1 MSAWRA
7 ALRAERRRV
16 LAALGAGLVVGLAA
30 VGLAA
35 TAGWLIARAAERP
48 VLLTLS
54 VAIGLVQL
62 FALAKAAGR
71 YLERTATHG
80 ATLRIVARVRARLAR
95 ELEPLVPAGLGPRG
109 ADVVDAVVR
118 DAERVE
124 ESLTSV
130 ASPLVAAAVV
140 AVVTTGAIALVCPG
154 AAGALGAG
162 LVVLAG
168 LAVWG
173 VRRGSR
179 AEVDDDDAR
188 DALRALV
195 DAVARDP
202 ATSALG
208 EGVSALSARARV
220 QDERLGR
227 ARRARARQRGALEGG
242 ATGLTGL
249 VVVAVVVA
257 EAHGGVTGPRAAAVV
272 VAVLAALEL
281 LEGLGG
287 LASWHGVARA
297 QARLGSLAG
306 TPPVREPVDETT
318 AAGSHVTVR
327 DLAIAFDR
335 PVLAH
340 LSMALAPGER
350 VLLRGPSGAGKT
362 ATAWV
367 LARLLDPAG
376 GTVRLEGVDYARLA
390 GSTVRDSVLLVEDA
404 PYVFVGSLGDNLRVA
419 DAAASDEQLRAAL
432 EAVGLA
438 HLAARPGGLAAPLR
452 GAELALS
459 GGERVRLGLARAR
472 LARRAVLV
480 LDEPT
485 EGLDGLS
492 AARLIASLADLDAA
506 VLVIS
511 HRPEVAAVAT
521 RIVEV
526 PGPRG
531 DQEAVGERGEVG
543 GGQPGVA

>member
-16 LAALGAGLVVGLAA
+16 LAALGAGLLVGFAA

-35 TAGWLIARAAERP
+35 TAGWLIVRAAERP

-80 ATLRIVARVRARLAR
+80 ATLRILARVRAALAR

-109 ADVVDAVVR
+109 ADVVDTVVR

-124 ESLTSV
+124 ESLTAV
-130 ASPLVAAAVV
+130 ASPLAAGTAVAVATLALMALVSPSAAA
-140 AVVTTGAIALVCPG
+140 
-154 AAGALGAG
+154 ALGAG
-162 LVVLAG
+162 LVALAL
-168 LAVWG
+168 LAVLG
-173 VRRGSR
+173 VRRGGA
-179 AEVDDDDAR
+179 AEVDDDAVR
-188 DALRALV
+188 EELRALV

-202 ATSALG
+202 AASALG
-208 EGVSALSARARV
+208 EGVAALGARARV
-220 QDERLGR
+220 LDERLGR
-227 ARRARARQRGALEGG
+227 ARRARARWRGALEGG
-242 ATGLTGL
+242 ATGVSGL
-249 VVVAVVVA
+249 AVLAVVVA
-257 EAHGGVTGPRAAAVV
+257 EAHGHLTGPLAAAVV
-272 VAVLAALEL
+272 LAALAALEL
-281 LEGLGG
+281 LDGLGG
-287 LASWHGVARA
+287 LASWRGVARA
-297 QARLGSLAG
+297 RARLGSLAA
-306 TPPVREPVDETT
+306 TPPVREPVDEAH
-318 AAGSHVTVR
+318 AAGSHVSVV
-327 DLAIAFDR
+327 DLAIAFGR

-340 LSMALAPGER
+340 LSLELAPGER

-376 GTVRLEGVDYARLA
+376 GAVRLEGVDYARLA
-390 GSTVRDSVLLVEDA
+390 GPTVRASVLLVEDA
-404 PYVFVGSLGDNLRVA
+404 PYVFVGSLADNLRVA
-419 DAAASDEQLRAAL
+419 APAASDEQLRAAL
-432 EAVGLA
+432 SAVGLA
-438 HLAARPGGLAAPLR
+438 HLAARPGGLDAPLR

-472 LARRAVLV
+472 LAQRAVLL

-485 EGLDGLS
+485 EGLDGAS

-511 HRPEVAAVAT
+511 HRREVAEIAT

-526 PGPRG
+526 PVPSPASLRSSS
-531 DQEAVGERGEVG
+531 A
-543 GGQPGVA
+543 

>member
-1 MSAWRA
+1 MTAWRA
-7 ALRAERRRV
+7 ALRAERRRAT
-16 LAALGAGLVVGLAA
+16 LALGAGLLVGVAA

-35 TAGWLIARAAERP
+35 TAGWLIVRAAERP

-62 FALAKAAGR
+62 FALARAAGR

-80 ATLRIVARVRARLAR
+80 ATLRILARVRAALAR

-130 ASPLVAAAVV
+130 ASPLVAGGVV
-140 AVVTTGAIALVCPG
+140 SVVTAGLVALVSW
-154 AAGALGAG
+154 AAAAALGAG
-162 LVVLAG
+162 LAVLAL
-168 LAVWG
+168 LAVVG
-173 VRRGSR
+173 ARGASVAEAADDTAR
-179 AEVDDDDAR
+179 AS
-188 DALRALV
+188 LRALI

-202 ATSALG
+202 AASALG
-208 EGVSALSARARV
+208 EGVGALRARASAL
-220 QDERLGR
+220 DELLGR
-227 ARRARARQRGALEGG
+227 ARRARARWRGVLEGG
-242 ATGLTGL
+242 ATGVAGL
-249 VVVAVVVA
+249 VVVAVLVGQ
-257 EAHGGVTGPRAAAVV
+257 AHAGLTGPRAAAVV
-272 VAVLAALEL
+272 LAVLAALEL
-281 LEGLGG
+281 LEGVGG
-287 LASWHGVARA
+287 LASWRGVARA
-297 QARLGSLAG
+297 RSRLGSLAG
-306 TPPVREPVDETT
+306 TPPVREPVDE
-318 AAGSHVTVR
+318 AHVAGSHVSVA

-340 LSMALAPGER
+340 LSLELAPGER

-376 GTVRLEGVDYARLA
+376 GAVRLEGVDYARLA
-390 GSTVRDSVLLVEDA
+390 GSTVRASVLLVEDA
-404 PYVFVGSLGDNLRVA
+404 PYVFVGSLADNLRVA
-419 DAAASDEQLRAAL
+419 DDAASDEQLGAAL
-432 EAVGLA
+432 AAVGLA
-438 HLAARPGGLAAPLR
+438 HLAARPGGLDAPLR
-452 GAELALS
+452 GAETALS
-459 GGERVRLGLARAR
+459 GGERVRLGVARAR
-472 LARRAVLV
+472 LARRAVLL

-492 AARLIASLADLDAA
+492 AARLIASLADLAGA

-511 HRPEVAAVAT
+511 HRSEVAAVAT

-526 PGPRG
+526 GGVGG
-531 DQEAVGERGEVG
+531 DQEAVAQPGEVG
-543 GGQPGVA
+543 RGQSGVA